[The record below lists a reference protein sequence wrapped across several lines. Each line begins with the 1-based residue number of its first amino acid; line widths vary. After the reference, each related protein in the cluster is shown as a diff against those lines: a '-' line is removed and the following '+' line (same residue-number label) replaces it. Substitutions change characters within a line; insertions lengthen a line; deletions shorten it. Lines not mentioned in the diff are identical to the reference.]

1 MNENELKLLWQSA
14 TEKLES
20 SLQVNKKNTDD
31 ITRLKA
37 QNVLSSM
44 KPIKIF
50 TLVVGILW
58 VIGLGIVLFNL
69 FVNAYDKV
77 SLFFLYSAT
86 TQVLLTAIS
95 VAVYVYQL
103 VLINEIDFS
112 GSVLTIQEKVSRLKI
127 STLNVTRLL
136 FLQLPVWTTFYWN
149 EKMFVAEN
157 WLLWILQ
164 GIVTFSFTCVALWL
178 FFNIKYENRNK
189 KWFQLIF
196 RGKEWQPILQS
207 MDLLNQIE
215 QYQEQTNKTPTT
227 NSGLA

>member
-14 TEKLES
+14 TDKLES

-31 ITRLKA
+31 IARLKA
-37 QNVLSSM
+37 QNILTSM

-50 TLVVGILW
+50 ALVIGILW
-58 VIGLGIVLFNL
+58 VTVLGIVLVNL
-69 FVNAYDKV
+69 FVYAYDKV

-86 TQVLLTAIS
+86 IQVLLTAIS
-95 VAVYVYQL
+95 VAVYIYQL

-112 GSVLTIQEKVSRLKI
+112 GSVLSIQEKVSKLKI

-149 EKMFVAEN
+149 EKMFIAEN

-164 GIVTFSFTCVALWL
+164 GIVTILFTLVASWL

-189 KWFQLIF
+189 KWFQWIF

-207 MDLLNQIE
+207 MELLNQIDN
-215 QYQEQTNKTPTT
+215 YQQQDKENA
-227 NSGLA
+227 SH